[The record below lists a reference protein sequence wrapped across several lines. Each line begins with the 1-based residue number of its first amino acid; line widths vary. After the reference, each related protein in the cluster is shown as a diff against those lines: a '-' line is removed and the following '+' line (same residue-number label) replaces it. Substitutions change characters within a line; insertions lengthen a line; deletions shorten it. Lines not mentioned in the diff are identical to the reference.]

1 MYLKNDPPTEEGGE
15 EPYQGCELTWLA
27 LKGLRQATLG
37 PFVVKT
43 LPEQSAGALVLRWP
57 RGHEASPQASSP
69 GARGAL
75 CLNAENSAKHF
86 LQGLLP
92 FFPQGPC
99 SFPTNSGSQDNLER
113 KVERRPSSQLPGSRG
128 EELFS

>member
-1 MYLKNDPPTEEGGE
+1 MVRAN
-15 EPYQGCELTWLA
+15 
-27 LKGLRQATLG
+27 
-37 PFVVKT
+37 
-43 LPEQSAGALVLRWP
+43 
-57 RGHEASPQASSP
+57 PQASSS

-99 SFPTNSGSQDNLER
+99 SFPTNSGFQDNLER
-113 KVERRPSSQLPGSRG
+113 KVGSVEAQLSPAREAWGSARLIKNWKMGPQEPAFPFGLHTAVPGLLSPALNLTSRN
-128 EELFS
+128 